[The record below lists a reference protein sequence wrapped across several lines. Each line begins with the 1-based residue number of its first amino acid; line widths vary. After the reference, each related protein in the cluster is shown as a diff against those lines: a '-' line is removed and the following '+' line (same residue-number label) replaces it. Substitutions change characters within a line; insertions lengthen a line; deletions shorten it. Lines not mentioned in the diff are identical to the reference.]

1 MTMHVCLQITDLNQV
16 IIVRRSSE
24 RRNRDRVVGTFLERL
39 EVLKAAED
47 VLLRME
53 KSGYFDD
60 VDLDSFRTTIV
71 GFLRE
76 PATNLLG
83 LCSYSRLH
91 RNAKSPGDRTWRILL
106 NRNLLY
112 TERHELHATI
122 YHEFLH
128 GILGYD
134 EGHGE
139 RFNRFESL
147 WPL

>member
-1 MTMHVCLQITDLNQV
+1 MITQVCSQITDLNQV

-24 RRNRDRVVGTFLERL
+24 RGNRERVIGTFLERL

-60 VDLDSFRTTIV
+60 VDLESFRTTIV

-83 LCSYSRLH
+83 LCSYSRTH
-91 RNAKSPGDRTWRILL
+91 RNAKSLAK
-106 NRNLLY
+106 
-112 TERHELHATI
+112 ERGG
-122 YHEFLH
+122 FC
-128 GILGYD
+128 
-134 EGHGE
+134 
-139 RFNRFESL
+139 
-147 WPL
+147 